1 MSVDNDGS
9 HRLSAMEFKIA
20 RLAMHAR
27 LATPPHAEKKNLTTA
42 SMTPKIMTNQ

>member
-27 LATPPHAEKKNLTTA
+27 LATPPHAEKKFDHGFYDTKN
-42 SMTPKIMTNQ
+42 ND